1 MTPPERTALPQAFF
15 MPDGTGGQRF
25 CLFHPAQG
33 SAVRGRMLY
42 LHPFA
47 EELNTTRRVVAQ
59 QARALA
65 LAGYAVLQV
74 DLLGCGDSSGDFADA
89 TWEAWQADALR
100 AHAWLHQ
107 HASGPLWVWGMR
119 AGALLAAHLAGQL
132 LVPRG
137 GTTHHA
143 TTEPVHLLLWQPV
156 HSGQQMLQQF
166 LRLQAAAQ
174 WLGADKAGAASP
186 AKTLAHGQP
195 VTIAGY
201 TLSPALAQGLGQAR
215 LQPPPGGGTGA
226 GRLVWL
232 EVSTPTHPMAAPG
245 APAEVLPSSPA
256 TEKALSAWRSAGWQV
271 QAHTVTGPAFWQTV
285 GTDDAPELAHATL
298 AALAP

>member
-1 MTPPERTALPQAFF
+1 M
-15 MPDGTGGQRF
+15 
-25 CLFHPAQG
+25 
-33 SAVRGRMLY
+33 RGRVLY

-59 QARALA
+59 QARAMA

-100 AHAWLHQ
+100 AHDWLHQ
-107 HASGPLWVWGMR
+107 HASGPRWVWGLR

-132 LVPRG
+132 VAPRG
-137 GTTHHA
+137 GTSHHPA
-143 TTEPVHLLLWQPV
+143 AEPVHLLLWQPV

-166 LRLQAAAQ
+166 LRLHAAAQ

-186 AKTLAHGQP
+186 AKTLAQGQP
-195 VTIAGY
+195 VNIAGY

-215 LQPPPGGGTGA
+215 LQPPPDGGTGA

-232 EVSTPTHPMAAPG
+232 EVSTQTHPVAAPG
-245 APAEVLPSSPA
+245 AAAELPPTSPA

-285 GTDDAPELAHATL
+285 GTDDAPELTQVTL